1 MSCDDDP
8 RCSETLLHLDE
19 LIDAAMT
26 VDRYRQLQL
35 HLEQCPP
42 CLEQFVLYQDL
53 RWRVA
58 DACTAGGQ
66 HAPEQL
72 RERIISRITHV
83 RVTSFGAGFS
93 VQATTFGS
101 DFQI

>member
-1 MSCDDDP
+1 MSCEDDP
-8 RCSETLLHLDE
+8 RCSDTLEHLDE

-26 VDRYRQLQL
+26 PERYQQLQV
-35 HLEQCPP
+35 HLEECPP

-58 DACTAGGQ
+58 DACTTGGQ
-66 HAPEQL
+66 HAPEHL
-72 RERIISRITHV
+72 RERIISQITHV
-83 RVTSFGAGFS
+83 RVTSFRAGFS
-93 VQATTFGS
+93 VSVTYGS